1 MIIGLDVG
9 GTHTDAVLLGAE
21 GILRNVKV
29 ATDPANL
36 FETVLSALET
46 LTTGLEAD
54 AVKRVVL
61 STTLATNLVVQ
72 NKLPP
77 VAMLV
82 SGGPGIDPE
91 HFRTNSHYFAASG
104 ALDHRG
110 REIQPIDQDQIRA
123 IGEQIKALGLGFAGI
138 VSKFSIRNPAHEE
151 QMGALLAPYVER
163 VFMGHQFSGALS
175 FPRRIATTYLNTA
188 VYPVHKDFFEAVQKS
203 LAQKG
208 LSVPIRILKPDG
220 GNMNLAASMDYPSQT
235 ILSGPSASVMGALG
249 VAPRD
254 KTCLILDIGGTT
266 TDMAVLINGVP
277 LLAPMGITINGYKTL
292 IRAMRTQS
300 IGIGGDSVV
309 RVHNRQL
316 TIGPD
321 RQGLPMAYGGPLP
334 TPTDAFCLL
343 GLTDGGD
350 PESATAGI
358 APLAEALG
366 VAPEAAAV
374 QIYETACRQI
384 LNAADEMVAQINSKP
399 VYTVHEM
406 YEGRAIRPEHLL
418 VLGGPAHLF
427 APKLEAYFNG
437 TVSKVPHW
445 KVANAIGCALAR
457 TTCEVSVFAD
467 TAQRIVVAPEEN
479 FRQKIKPDFD
489 LEQARAIALDLLRT
503 KALNR
508 GAHPDFLDMEII
520 EESTFNM
527 IRGFRTTGK
536 NIRVRAQVKPSLVQ
550 SYDMGVNTEAP
561 QEWFKRIYEN
571 TGASHTL

>member
-9 GTHTDAVLLGAE
+9 GTHTDAVLLGE
-21 GILRNVKV
+21 KGIVRNVKV

-36 FETVLSALET
+36 FETVLSALEI
-46 LTTGLEAD
+46 LMAD
-54 AVKRVVL
+54 IETDTVNRVVL

-77 VAMLV
+77 VAILV

-91 HFRTNSHYFAASG
+91 HFRTNEHYFKVDG

-110 REIQPIDQDQIRA
+110 REIRPIDRERVRA
-123 IGEQIKALGLGFAGI
+123 IGEQIKSQGLNFAGV

-151 QMGALLAPYVER
+151 QMSALLAPYVER

-188 VYPVHKDFFEAVQKS
+188 VYPVHKDFFEAVQRS
-203 LAQKG
+203 LARKG
-208 LSVPIRILKPDG
+208 LTVPIRVLKPDG
-220 GNMNLAASMDYPSQT
+220 GNMNLSASMDYPSQT

-266 TDMAVLINGVP
+266 TDMAVLIDGVP
-277 LLAPMGITINGYKTL
+277 LLAPMGIKINGYKTL
-292 IRAMRTQS
+292 IRALLTQS

-309 RVHNRQL
+309 RVIDGRL

-321 RQGLPMAYGGPLP
+321 RKGLPMAYGGPLP
-334 TPTDAFCLL
+334 TPTDAFCLM
-343 GLTDGGD
+343 GLTEGGD
-350 PESATAGI
+350 PEMAKVGI
-358 APLAEALG
+358 APLAESLG
-366 VAPEAAAV
+366 VSPETAAV
-374 QIYETACRQI
+374 QIYETACQLI
-384 LNAADEMVAQINSKP
+384 LSAVDEMVAQINSKP

-427 APKLEAYFNG
+427 APRLEAHFDG

-467 TAQRIVVAPEEN
+467 TSQRIVVAPEEE
-479 FRQKIKPDFD
+479 FRRNIDQDFD
-489 LEQARAIALDLLRT
+489 LEQARAIAFDLLRT

-550 SYDMGVNTEAP
+550 SHDLGSTEEASRV
-561 QEWFKRIYEN
+561 WLKRIYGN
-571 TGASHTL
+571 DVPNDTL